1 MNFSEALA
9 AMDADPDT
17 IATLHADELHAGF
30 RKRVK
35 IRAALELAE
44 ENGATV
50 EWVEDC
56 GLLLSVFSFRL
67 RGFGHELR
75 EPVRQL
81 LEIADGAL

>member
-35 IRAALELAE
+35 IRAALDLAE
-44 ENGATV
+44 ANGATV
-50 EWVEDC
+50 VCDEE
-56 GLLLSVFSFRL
+56 GSVFMSWFSFRL
-67 RGFGHELR
+67 SGMGYQLR